1 MNLKPMTEQD
11 IEGIAREAVQDAVD
25 FCESEI
31 AEDRIKAQRYFD
43 GETDIGEEDGRS
55 KVVATKVRDTV
66 RAIKPSLMRVF
77 LSTDKPVEFVPR
89 NQEDVLMAEQ
99 ATKYMHYQFNEL
111 NGYRVLN
118 DAIHDSL
125 IKKVGVVKVYWDTY
139 QDQEIYDFQDLND
152 MEFSV
157 LVNEDDVE
165 VLQHTTKM
173 VMEVDQMGME
183 MEAPRH
189 DLKIARTVEKGKMC
203 VESVPPEEFFID
215 RNSRSIDD
223 YYVVAHRTEMRVG
236 DLVAMGYDYEE
247 VYDLSGLQHSDTFSE
262 VEEYQ
267 RRGYEEDYS
276 DEDVQDPS
284 MRMVAVTEAYIKI
297 DVNGTGVAQ
306 LQKVTLGG
314 NQYKLLDY
322 EPCGHI
328 PFAVFEV
335 DPEPHTFYGRSVAD
349 LILNDQDAATA
360 MLRGVLDN
368 VALTNNP
375 RVEIVDG
382 AVNVDDLLN
391 NEIGGII
398 RVKQSGAIQPQAV
411 PFVAGQTLSALQY
424 FDQQVEDKT
433 GVTKASTG
441 LSPDALQS
449 TTATAVAATMQA
461 QAAQIEVMARN
472 LAEGGMRQMFKLMM
486 KVMVENVDEEQMM
499 RLQGQSY
506 TPVDPRSWNTS
517 MDVSINVG
525 LGTGREDQKVAVLNQ
540 ALQMQI
546 QIFQSYGPGNGI
558 VSLSNIRNTL
568 SDILA
573 INGVR
578 NSERYF
584 MPINQMMEQQMM
596 QQQQQQQMQ
605 GQQQGDPNA
614 AYLQAEQMKTQ
625 AKMQSDQM
633 KVMAKSQ
640 LDQQK
645 MMLDAQQAMAND
657 DLKRDELDQN
667 LLISAAEII
676 GKYGTAVD
684 VERIKQL
691 QNAPRN
697 PMGM

>member
-189 DLKIARTVEKGKMC
+189 DLKIARTVE
-203 VESVPPEEFFID
+203 
-215 RNSRSIDD
+215 
-223 YYVVAHRTEMRVG
+223 VVAHRTEMRVG

-284 MRMVAVTEAYIKI
+284 MRLVAVTEAYIKI

-525 LGTGREDQKVAVLNQ
+525 LGTGREDQKVAALNQ

-614 AYLQAEQMKTQ
+614 AYLQAEQMKMQ

-657 DLKRDELDQN
+657 DLKRDEMDQD